1 MKKSLLLGILT
12 IVLATCA
19 MAQTDTSFAVRPKD
33 TIVVRK
39 VNRKQFLALN
49 GDGLYFRDSTWKI
62 GGFLGFNL
70 SQTALYQWGPGG
82 SNNLSMLFTGNFYAL
97 YKKGKVSWD
106 THLDMKYGM
115 VANGLI
121 REQSL
126 AQRNLQKNIDVLELN
141 TNIGYN
147 LTDHLYFSGKVDFL
161 SQFSPTYDYSQTD
174 TAGGKFKRYVVS
186 KFAAPAIL
194 TFGPGF
200 TWKPKD
206 YFTMFFTPAE
216 GKVTFITG
224 ALKDTAKSDP
234 NSSYYYGVDPTRF
247 GLNAGTTYSAAV
259 GAEIDILFQKDIV
272 KTINWKSH
280 LNVFISYYN
289 NNYNVTMPYYNGSDS
304 LMTTTKVSIANEHI
318 PVVTWDNDI
327 VFKLYKFLT
336 ATLSTRFVYQYNAVT
351 PVDKLHN
358 GTGAK
363 GPDGLT
369 DVDKT
374 GAPIL
379 TYNKLQIFEQ
389 FGVGLSFKF

>member
-1 MKKSLLLGILT
+1 MRKIFLLT
-12 IVLATCA
+12 ITTLFLGGCA
-19 MAQTDTSFAVRPKD
+19 IAQGDTTAVHKKKRDPMAIF
-33 TIVVRK
+33 
-39 VNRKQFLALN
+39 N
-49 GDGLYFRDSTWKI
+49 GDGMYFRDSTWKI
-62 GGFLGFNL
+62 GGFLGFNV
-70 SQTALYQWGPGG
+70 SQTALYQWSPGG
-82 SNNLSMLFTGNFYAL
+82 SNNLSMLFAGNFYVQ
-97 YKKGKVSWD
+97 YKKKKVSWV
-106 THLDMKYGM
+106 TNLDMKYGM

-121 REQSL
+121 REQAL
-126 AQRNLQKNIDVLELN
+126 AQRNLQKNIDVLQFN
-141 TNIGYN
+141 TNLGYDI
-147 LTDHLYFSGKVDFL
+147 TDHLYFSGKVGFL

-174 TAGGKFKRYVVS
+174 TAHGQFKRYVVS
-186 KFAAPAIL
+186 KFAAPAVL

-206 YFTMFFTPAE
+206 YFTMFFTPIE
-216 GKVTFITG
+216 GKVTFVSG
-224 ALKDTAKSDP
+224 ALKDTAKSDG

-272 KTINWKSH
+272 KNINWKSH
-280 LNVFISYYN
+280 LNVFVSYYN
-289 NNYNVTMPYYNGSDS
+289 NNYNATMPYYNSSDS
-304 LMTTTKVSIANEHI
+304 LMGTTTIKTSTEHI
-318 PVVTWDNDI
+318 PVVAWDNDL

-351 PVDKLHN
+351 PVDKVHN
-358 GTGAK
+358 STGAK

>member
-1 MKKSLLLGILT
+1 MKKVILLTLLT
-12 IVLATCA
+12 ILVGGVA
-19 MAQTDTSFAVRPKD
+19 MAQKDSTAVHKKKRD
-33 TIVVRK
+33 VM
-39 VNRKQFLALN
+39 ALFN
-49 GDGLYFRDSTWKI
+49 GDGIYTKDSTWKI
-62 GGFLGFNL
+62 GGFLGFNV
-70 SQTALYQWGPGG
+70 SQTALYQWSPGG
-82 SNNLSMLFTGNFYAL
+82 SNNLSLLFAGNFYAQ
-97 YKKGKVSWD
+97 YKKGKVSWV
-106 THLDMKYGM
+106 TNLDMKYGM

-121 REQSL
+121 REQAL
-126 AQRNLQKNIDVLELN
+126 AQRNLQKNIDVLQFN
-141 TNIGYN
+141 TNLGYDI
-147 LTDHLYFSGKVDFL
+147 TDHLYFSGKLGFL

-174 TAGGKFKRYVVS
+174 TAGGRFKRYVVS

-194 TFGPGF
+194 TVGPGF

-206 YFTMFFTPAE
+206 YFTLFFSPVE
-216 GKVTFITG
+216 GKVTFVSG

-234 NSSYYYGVDPTRF
+234 NSTYYSGVDPTRF
-247 GLNAGTTYSAAV
+247 GLNAGTSYSAAI

-272 KTINWKSH
+272 KNINWKSH

-289 NNYNVTMPYYNGSDS
+289 NNYNVTMPYYDGSDS
-304 LMTTTKVSIANEHI
+304 LMTTTTIKTSTEHI
-318 PVVTWDNDI
+318 PVVTWDNDL

-358 GTGAK
+358 STGAK

-374 GAPIL
+374 GATIL